1 MLLAPS
7 RDRIRLLRIR
17 FKTVS
22 DSLFSSLRTA
32 ESSVRRWISALP
44 TTTFAILLLSLMLIK
59 TGLNF
64 TPQPE
69 GGVERDTWPAPSGHI
84 GGSSYGFRAIII
96 YLDLEGFRQ
105 LATLGL
111 VLTAVFVGLVI
122 ATFRRIFNGDVQ
134 KLGLLLVLSSPLVIV
149 SFLNIGRYDIFVFI
163 GAWLIAISQTKQI
176 PTSIA
181 AIGIILMIAGN
192 PEHTAVAA
200 AILLFMSSHPLLRPF
215 RRQALAAFLAATIA
229 VIVTS
234 LWSASIGKDSRFTY
248 WPDYVEASWA
258 TFSKALPLVL
268 YSGYGILWGVVL
280 LTLLITTRVQRVWL
294 MIGFIAAPVFA
305 TATSLDQTRV
315 FVGVTALPILA
326 LTLAWLMELQ
336 EASLPRHQVQRALL
350 LGCVISLLLPSIE
363 YTQNQVVRNPYE
375 WFVYLQ
381 SVGLQFF

>member
-1 MLLAPS
+1 MDFRFAHHNF
-7 RDRIRLLRIR
+7 RDPVAV
-17 FKTVS
+17 TNA
-22 DSLFSSLRTA
+22 DQDRTQ
-32 ESSVRRWISALP
+32 
-44 TTTFAILLLSLMLIK
+44 FH
-59 TGLNF
+59 
-64 TPQPE
+64 TPAR
-69 GGVERDTWPAPSGHI
+69 GGVERETWPAPSGHI

-336 EASLPRHQVQRALL
+336 EASLPRYQVQRALL